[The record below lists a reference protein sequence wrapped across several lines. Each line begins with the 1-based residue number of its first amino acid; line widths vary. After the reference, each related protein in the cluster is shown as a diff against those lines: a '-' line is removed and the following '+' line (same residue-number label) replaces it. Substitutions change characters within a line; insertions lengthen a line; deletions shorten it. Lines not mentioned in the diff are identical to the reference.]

1 MRGIVVETQKANNFI
16 KDIETLAADNGLE
29 IEINMD
35 ELEVYI
41 GFASL
46 LEAKMVDIE
55 VPEVSQEPKPKSKRK
70 GGRPKGGPKNNNV
83 IPINEFKEALM
94 ALNKGTLTQ
103 NITAATEIT
112 GLSKSFL
119 MKLYYSGDE
128 TVKIDDRCYG
138 LLKKLLK
145 PEEKFVDG
153 AAKMNAIMIRRVARA
168 KNTDDPYLIANT
180 IMSSVNMQN
189 QTTFRDVGDVIRFIQ
204 EHGTR

>member
-1 MRGIVVETQKANNFI
+1 MRGIVIETQKANNFI
-16 KDIETLAADNGLE
+16 TAAEKLAADNGLE

-46 LEAKMVDIE
+46 LEAKMVDLE

-70 GGRPKGGPKNNNV
+70 GGRPKGGPKNNV
-83 IPINEFKEALM
+83 ISINEFKEALM
-94 ALNKGTLTQ
+94 ALNKGTLAQ
-103 NITAATEIT
+103 NITAAIEIT

-119 MKLYYSGDE
+119 MKLYYTTDE
-128 TVKIDDRCYG
+128 TVKIDDRCCG

-153 AAKMNAIMIRRVARA
+153 ATKKNAIMIRRVARA
-168 KNTDDPYLIANT
+168 KNTNDPYMIADT
-180 IMSSVNMQN
+180 IMGSVNMQK
-189 QTTFRDVGDVIRFIQ
+189 QTTFRDVGDVIGFIK

>member
-41 GFASL
+41 GFAPL
-46 LEAKMVDIE
+46 LKAEIADIDL
-55 VPEVSQEPKPKSKRK
+55 PESTETKPKKR
-70 GGRPKGGPKNNNV
+70 GGRPKGGPKNNV
-83 IPINEFKEALM
+83 ISINEFKEALM
-94 ALNKGTLTQ
+94 ALNKGTLAQ
-103 NITAATEIT
+103 NITAAIEIT

-119 MKLYYSGDE
+119 MKLYYTTDE
-128 TVKIDDRCYG
+128 MVKIDDRCYG

-145 PEEKFVDG
+145 PEENFVDG
-153 AAKMNAIMIRRVARA
+153 ATKKNAIMIRRVARA

-180 IMSSVNMQN
+180 IIGSVNMQN
-189 QTTFRDVGDVIRFIQ
+189 QTTFRSVGDVIRFIQ

>member
-46 LEAKMVDIE
+46 LEAKMVDLE

-70 GGRPKGGPKNNNV
+70 GGRPKGGPKNNV
-83 IPINEFKEALM
+83 ISINEFKEALM
-94 ALNKGTLTQ
+94 ALNKGTLAQ
-103 NITAATEIT
+103 NITAAIEIT

-119 MKLYYSGDE
+119 MKLYYTTDE
-128 TVKIDDRCYG
+128 MVKIDDRCYG

-145 PEEKFVDG
+145 PEENFVDG
-153 AAKMNAIMIRRVARA
+153 ATKKNAIMIRRVARA

-180 IMSSVNMQN
+180 IIGSVNMQN
-189 QTTFRDVGDVIRFIQ
+189 QTTFRSVGDVIRFIQ

>member
-46 LEAKMVDIE
+46 LEAKLADLE

-70 GGRPKGGPKNNNV
+70 GGRPKGGPKNNV
-83 IPINEFKEALM
+83 ISIQEFKEALHD
-94 ALNKGTLTQ
+94 LGKGTLAQ
-103 NITAATEIT
+103 NITAAIEVT

-119 MKLYYSGDE
+119 SRLYYSGDE

-145 PEEKFVDG
+145 PEKKFVDG
-153 AAKMNAIMIRRVARA
+153 ATKKNAIMIRRVARA

-180 IMSSVNMQN
+180 IIGSVNMQN